1 MILSPLDIS
10 PAMTDASHLPLCRP
24 SAYAP
29 ASLSPALSAP
39 NPQYTW
45 LTGSKKCS
53 RVPGLRQSMCPP
65 NVSNERHGGQDG
77 LLFITGT
84 SLEDFKSR
92 KNMTSVR
99 KKAMGSYLKE
109 KPKASQKEQQSA
121 GRWST
126 DSASSRASVGSDQKD
141 FISNS
146 EAIMLMTGD
155 GRRRKSLQT
164 TAITSS
170 PESIRRTPK
179 SQVSWLPRI
188 TMDAV
193 LPNAPIVVPSRTGV
207 PLPYDETSPKP
218 FQSIG
223 KPLDPFR
230 TMFQASHPLVSVEEL
245 KFHCSR
251 AFGTK
256 AMGLHW
262 IPTLV
267 KSPHAFLS
275 TLCIASA
282 HYDAISERAIESVQT
297 LALRQEVMHLI
308 SQSLLN
314 SETRGDDY
322 NVVALTQLIASEIIA
337 GEGMTLDF
345 HETGIEAV
353 VRQRGGLGKLGVNGR
368 LATTLSWVS
377 LESAIL
383 REEKPRTQYVVHA
396 SATSTRSY
404 LNTATIPE
412 SPLYCPRS
420 EFETIKRS
428 SRCSSQA
435 KDLLKDMR
443 IMMDMFLHET
453 KQNRH
458 SSLSLKSMRKNI
470 TTQYPPVSELQKKAS
485 LTPKDWGYEAI
496 RIAAVLTSTA
506 ISQWTPLSEAL
517 ASVAEI
523 ERSRTSEALPPTPPT
538 DALDR
543 QDSPLALSQTNPF
556 AFIPSSP
563 TSVRRPSSPTTA
575 LLKHFQTTLTRT
587 NLSDCWAD
595 MAGVLLWV
603 SLTAGAASRRV
614 DSRVLRKW
622 FKALALRVSI
632 VLCFEHPEAMCASLL
647 RMGDLV
653 AGVGGDCEKVRED
666 NRGKRRGRG

>member
-1 MILSPLDIS
+1 
-10 PAMTDASHLPLCRP
+10 MTDASSHLPLFRP
-24 SAYAP
+24 SVYAP
-29 ASLSPALSAP
+29 ASFSPALSAP
-39 NPQYTW
+39 NPTYTW
-45 LTGSKKCS
+45 STASKKRS
-53 RVPGLRQSMCPP
+53 LAPGPRHSMCPP
-65 NVSNERHGGQDG
+65 NASNERHGAPDG

-109 KPKASQKEQQSA
+109 KKPKATQKEQQCTGRSSIDSA
-121 GRWST
+121 G
-126 DSASSRASVGSDQKD
+126 SRGSIEGDQND
-141 FISNS
+141 VISNT
-146 EAIMLMTGD
+146 EAIKLMNGD
-155 GRRRKSLQT
+155 GRRRRRKSSHS
-164 TAITSS
+164 TAVTSS
-170 PESIRRTPK
+170 PETIRRTPEA
-179 SQVSWLPRI
+179 QVSRLPRI
-188 TMDAV
+188 TMDFV
-193 LPNAPIVVPSRTGV
+193 LPSGPIVVPSRTGV

-230 TMFQASHPLVSVEEL
+230 TMFQASHPQVSVEEL

-256 AMGLHW
+256 AMGMHW

-282 HYDAISERAIESVQT
+282 HYDAIHEREIESVQT

-314 SETRGDDY
+314 PETRGDDY

-337 GEGMTLDF
+337 GEDMTLNF
-345 HETGIEAV
+345 HETGIEAM

-383 REEKPRTQYVVHA
+383 REATPRPQYVAHA
-396 SATSTRSY
+396 STTSTRSY
-404 LNTATIPE
+404 PNTATIPE

-428 SRCSSQA
+428 SRCSPQA
-435 KDLLKDMR
+435 MDLLKDMR
-443 IMMDMFLHET
+443 MMMDLFLHET
-453 KQNRH
+453 KQSRH
-458 SSLSLKSMRKNI
+458 NSLSLKNIHRKI
-470 TTQYPPVSELQKKAS
+470 TTQYPPVSETQKNVV
-485 LTPKDWGYEAI
+485 LTPNDWRYEAI
-496 RIAAVLTSTA
+496 RIGAVLTANA
-506 ISQWTPLSEAL
+506 ILQRMPLSEAL
-517 ASVAEI
+517 AHIGEI
-523 ERSRTSEALPPTPPT
+523 ELSRTLEDIPSTTPIESIT
-538 DALDR
+538 R
-543 QDSPLALSQTNPF
+543 QDSPLALAHPQINPF
-556 AFIPSSP
+556 TFSPSTP
-563 TSVRRPSSPTTA
+563 TYVRRPSNPTTT
-575 LLKHFQTTLTRT
+575 LLKHLQTALTHS

-603 SLTAGAASRRV
+603 TLTVGAASRKA
-614 DSRVLRKW
+614 DSKVLRKW

-632 VLCFEHPEAMCASLL
+632 ILCFEHPEAMCASLL
-647 RMGDLV
+647 RMGDLIS
-653 AGVGGDCEKVRED
+653 AIEEGGKGED
-666 NRGKRRGRG
+666 RGKRRRG